1 MNAMTSGTGGADD
14 HISFRT
20 SCGRDIRVGHLSLG
34 GGRRP
39 VHRVSLS
46 ISASSDAGDGTWAG
60 LTAAEARQ
68 LGCALLAHAAACD
81 ALATAAVTALAAIDA
96 IDARA

>member
-1 MNAMTSGTGGADD
+1 MNAIISGISSGDD
-14 HISFRT
+14 HISVRT

-34 GGRRP
+34 GSRRP

-60 LTAAEARQ
+60 LTAGEARQ
-68 LGCALLAHAAACD
+68 LAGALLAHAATCD
-81 ALATAAVTALAAIDA
+81 ALAAAAARALAAMNILD
-96 IDARA
+96 